1 MDLGLAGKSVL
12 VTGTSRGI
20 GLAVAE
26 WFLKEGC
33 DLFMVSRTAKDLE
46 ASADKLA
53 GAYPDARVEW
63 LAVDLGDDDAADR
76 IHAWRPDVDIL
87 INNAG
92 DIPSGTIDEVGPA
105 AWREAW
111 VVKVF
116 GYTDLSRLY
125 MAGMASR
132 ASGGVIVNVIGA
144 AGEMLDAGYIAGS
157 VGNAALIAFTKTL
170 GSNSIDK
177 GVRVV
182 GVNPGPVDT
191 DRMARILKKKALEKL
206 GDESRWQELA
216 SAFPLGRSATVD
228 EIAATIIFLAS
239 PLSGYTSGTVIN
251 VDGGITNKR

>member
-12 VTGTSRGI
+12 VTGASRGI
-20 GLAVAE
+20 GLAVAL

-33 DLFMVSRTAKDLE
+33 DLFMVSRTATDLE
-46 ASADKLA
+46 VSAKRLA
-53 GAYPDARVEW
+53 AAYPDARVEW

-92 DIPSGTIDEVGPA
+92 DIPSGTIEEVGA
-105 AWREAW
+105 TAWREAW

-116 GYTDLSRLY
+116 GYIDLSRLY
-125 MAGMASR
+125 MARMASR
-132 ASGGVIVNVIGA
+132 PSGGVIVNVIGA

-182 GVNPGPVDT
+182 GINLGPVAT
-191 DRMARILKKKALEKL
+191 DRMARILKKKAVESL

-228 EIAATIIFLAS
+228 EIAATIVFLAS